1 MRSIEKVSTKA
12 LLYNLEECF
21 PGLEILFAFHTF
33 GLKEISLN
41 ASQHQLYLDQ
51 DLKLLINTLNAISG
65 NHP

>member
-12 LLYNLEECF
+12 LLYSLEECF

-33 GLKEISLN
+33 GLKEI
-41 ASQHQLYLDQ
+41 SQHQLYLDQ